1 METFKQN
8 VATDRE
14 SGETWKE
21 RQHNNTDSG
30 IQKWNHRN
38 GNRHGI
44 QNQILMIENI
54 KEFHIAQFKLEDV
67 GR

>member
-30 IQKWNHRN
+30 IQN
-38 GNRHGI
+38 GITETETEMEYR
-44 QNQILMIENI
+44 I
-54 KEFHIAQFKLEDV
+54 KY
-67 GR
+67 